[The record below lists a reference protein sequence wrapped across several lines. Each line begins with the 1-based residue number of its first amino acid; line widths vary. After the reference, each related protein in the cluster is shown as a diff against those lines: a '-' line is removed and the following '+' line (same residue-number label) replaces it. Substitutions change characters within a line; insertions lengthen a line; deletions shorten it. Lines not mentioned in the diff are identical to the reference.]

1 MLKVISQCPVCS
13 GRLKVVKLECENC
26 QTVIENQFAL
36 TKFDYLSAE
45 ELNFVEVFVKCRGNI
60 KEVEKEL
67 KISYPTVRARLD
79 EVIRSLGY
87 ATPKKSDTEKSEIL
101 QALERGEITVEE
113 AMNRLNS

>member
-1 MLKVISQCPVCS
+1 MLRIISQCPVCS
-13 GRLKVVKLECENC
+13 GQLKVTKLECENC

-79 EVIRSLGY
+79 SVIQRLGY
-87 ATPKKSDTEKSEIL
+87 SAPKRNDAEKSEIL
-101 QALERGEITVEE
+101 EALERGEITAQE
-113 AMNRLNS
+113 ALEKLNS